1 MPPTAI
7 VDVDGTLVDSN
18 YHHTMAFY
26 RAFRQQDVV
35 VPIWKIQRHIGMGSD
50 NLVKAVAGEDVDAEK
65 GEDIRSVHS
74 ILYNEIIADVP
85 PLAGARAFLETLKQR
100 GLTVVL
106 ASSAKA
112 HELDHYLDLLDLR
125 ELVDDWTTSADVE
138 ATKPEPDLILA
149 ALEKAGTK
157 GGGNGKAVMVGDST
171 WDCVAA
177 TRANLDTIGLRSG
190 GFSEMELRDAG
201 ALMVFENVVELRE
214 RLDDTPLAT
223 G

>member
-1 MPPTAI
+1 MTPTAI

-18 YHHTMAFY
+18 YHHTLAFY
-26 RAFRQQDVV
+26 RAFRQHDIVI
-35 VPIWKIQRHIGMGSD
+35 PIWKIQRHIGMGSD
-50 NLVKAVAGEDVDAEK
+50 NLVKAVAGEDVDADS
-65 GEDIRSVHS
+65 GEDIRTAHG
-74 ILYNEIIADVP
+74 ILYKDVMGDVP
-85 PLAGARAFLETLKQR
+85 PLPGARTFLETLKER

-149 ALEKAGTK
+149 ALEKAKAK
-157 GGGNGKAVMVGDST
+157 GGANGGAVVVGDST

-177 TRANLDTIGLRSG
+177 AKANLETIGLRSG
-190 GFSEMELRDAG
+190 GFGENELLDAG
-201 ALMVFENVVELRE
+201 AAMVFENVVELRE
-214 RLDDTPLAT
+214 RLDETPL
-223 G
+223 GSE